1 MFKKLLIVNTVSLA
15 LLATPLIAAETSSK
29 TASEAKLLF
38 DARLRIETVDDA
50 AFIEDAKAN
59 TFRVRLG
66 YRTAAH
72 DGWSALIEVEHTSH
86 LFGEDFNSTANGNVA
101 YPVVVDPDNTELN
114 QAYIQYAPSEATKFM
129 LGRQTVMVDNQRF
142 FGNVGWRQNEQTFD
156 ALNVEHR
163 FNNGLNFRYSYLDRV
178 QRIFGDEHPNQNL
191 ARWQLNTHLLSLN
204 HAVGLGTLTGYAHF
218 IDNQTLPLSSHQ
230 NIGVRYVAKRDNK
243 DALGWLASAEYAKQS
258 DYANGSNDIVLV
270 SNGGKAVWFSENDE
284 KNGVRPMG
292 RVTRGVRG
300 MKLAPKQQVLSLL
313 IADND
318 QQTVLVA
325 TENGF
330 GKRTVLADFRHS
342 GRGTQGV
349 KAIAVSERNGLV
361 VAAKLVNEDDEIMLI
376 TTGGVLIRT
385 RVKEIRELGRAT
397 QGVKLI
403 NLGEGE
409 KLSGLEKIVETDDE
423 LPIEE

>member
-1 MFKKLLIVNTVSLA
+1 MFKKLLIVNAVSIA

-50 AFIEDAKAN
+50 AFIEDAQAN

-129 LGRQTVMVDNQRF
+129 LGRQRVIVDNQRF

-258 DYANGSNDIVLV
+258 DYANGSNDIDADYLLLEGGLV
-270 SNGGKAVWFSENDE
+270 WRANTFKAGWEQLSGNGSYGFATPFATLHIFNGWADRFLTTPVNGLQDSYLSWNRKFGKLTANVAWHDYQSDRLNIHYGQEWNASLGWAFAPKWNALL
-284 KNGVRPMG
+284 
-292 RVTRGVRG
+292 
-300 MKLAPKQQVLSLL
+300 KLADYQADDIGFDVRKTWLS
-313 IADND
+313 
-318 QQTVLVA
+318 
-325 TENGF
+325 
-330 GKRTVLADFRHS
+330 
-342 GRGTQGV
+342 
-349 KAIAVSERNGLV
+349 
-361 VAAKLVNEDDEIMLI
+361 
-376 TTGGVLIRT
+376 
-385 RVKEIRELGRAT
+385 
-397 QGVKLI
+397 
-403 NLGEGE
+403 
-409 KLSGLEKIVETDDE
+409 VEYVY
-423 LPIEE
+423 